1 MELETIFNVITT
13 KKVKESVKFYTSIFN
28 FEIIANLDWYV
39 HLKHESSGME
49 LAFMQP
55 NHPSQGP
62 MFKKELEGKGLI
74 LSFQVRDAKK
84 EYNLMKQKSIE
95 IEFDL
100 KEEEWGQIHFGILDP
115 NNISIDIVQHME

>member
-13 KKVKESVKFYTSIFN
+13 KKVKESVQFYTSMFN
-28 FEIIANLDWYV
+28 FEIVANLDWYV

-55 NHPSQGP
+55 NHPSQGA
-62 MFKKELEGKGLI
+62 MFKNELNAKGLI
-74 LSFQVRDAKK
+74 LSFQVKDAKK
-84 EYNLMKQKSIE
+84 EYNLMKNKSID

-100 KEEEWGQIHFGILDP
+100 KEEEWGQIHFGMLDP
-115 NNISIDIVQHME
+115 NNISIDIVQHLE